1 MCPVAEDKT
10 LLILGGTGEAAAL
23 AHRLGQVSGLRMIT
37 SLAGRTRAPAAVP
50 GKFRSGGF
58 GGAEGL
64 ARYLATHK
72 IDFVIDAT
80 HPYAAQI
87 TANAAAA
94 CAAAGVPR
102 LILARPPWQQ
112 QLNDR
117 WIRAADAA
125 AAAVVLSDLGRRV
138 FLTIG
143 RQDLAPF
150 AARPDIW
157 FLVRAIETPEAPL
170 LLANYHL
177 ILGRGPFAAEDEAA
191 LMQEHGI
198 AVLLSKN
205 AGGQA
210 TYGKIEAARR
220 LGLPVVMIDRPP
232 LPIGETVLS
241 VDEAAAWA
249 EARVPAVPEPPSPHP

>member
-1 MCPVAEDKT
+1 MLDVKR

-23 AHRLGQVSGLRMIT
+23 AHRLGRRAGLSIVT

-50 GKFRSGGF
+50 GEVRSGGF

-64 ARYLATHK
+64 ARYLAERN
-72 IDFVIDAT
+72 IDLVIDAT
-80 HPYAAQI
+80 HPFAAQI

-94 CAAAGVPR
+94 CETAGVPR
-102 LILARPPWQQ
+102 LVLARPPWQAQ
-112 QLNDR
+112 ASDR
-117 WIRAADAA
+117 WLRVPDARTAAT
-125 AAAVVLSDLGRRV
+125 VVGDLGRRV
-138 FLTIG
+138 FLSTG

-150 AARPDIW
+150 AGQQGIW
-157 FLVRAIETPEAPL
+157 FLVRMIDEPAEPL
-170 LLANYHL
+170 PLENYDV

-198 AVLLSKN
+198 AVLVSKN
-205 AGGQA
+205 SGGQA

-220 LGLPVVMIDRPP
+220 LGLPVVMIDRPA
-232 LPIGETVLS
+232 LPEGLAVHS

-249 EARVPAVPEPPSPHP
+249 ESHCPAEPEPPEIRA